1 MSVQDAP
8 SSDQPVSA
16 SGTVVAP
23 DRRPIGE
30 LGMAALLALLGVVVL
45 VGAGGITQPGSSNT
59 IGPRFFPYLVG
70 GALVAIAIALVITVW
85 KGELVD
91 PEGGED
97 IDPTQP
103 MDWKAIGV
111 VVVAFAAHALLINV
125 VGWPL
130 AVTLMFAGVVK
141 ALGSKGWIAPL
152 AAGGAT
158 SVIVWIIFVKALNVA
173 LPGGVLLEMIV
184 GV

>member
-1 MSVQDAP
+1 MSAE
-8 SSDQPVSA
+8 VS
-16 SGTVVAP
+16 P

-30 LGMAALLALLGVVVL
+30 LGMAALLAVFGVVVL
-45 VGAGGITQPGSSNT
+45 VGAGGITQPGSTNT

-70 GALVAIAIALVITVW
+70 GLLIAVSIALAVEVW
-85 KGELVD
+85 RGKLVE

-97 IDPTQP
+97 IDPTRR
-103 MDWKAIGV
+103 MDWRAIGL

-141 ALGSKGWIAPL
+141 ALGAKGWLGPI
-152 AAGGAT
+152 AAGGIT
-158 SVIVWIIFVKALNVA
+158 SVLVWIIFVKALGVA
-173 LPGGVLLEMIV
+173 LPGGVLLEMIISV
-184 GV
+184 